1 MVHEPDT
8 EPRHRPVDLLEHFVP
23 ERVLRE
29 LRERALSFQREEQFR
44 AYVLKRA
51 WLLLPLFLVFVI
63 VDTAIAAEM
72 VFLARAAGPSPA
84 PAWFVVAVYCL
95 AAAAWLAGI
104 VAQLHW
110 LFAWLERRAL
120 GTSRTTHAPLK

>member
-1 MVHEPDT
+1 MRKPAT
-8 EPRHRPVDLLEHFVP
+8 PGPHRAVDLLEHFVP

-110 LFAWLERRAL
+110 LFARLARRAL
-120 GTSRTTHAPLK
+120 GTSTTRRD

>member
-1 MVHEPDT
+1 MHEPDAG
-8 EPRHRPVDLLEHFVP
+8 PRHRAVDLLEHFVP

-51 WLLLPLFLVFVI
+51 WFLMPLLLVFVV

-72 VFLARAAGPSPA
+72 VFLARAAGPSPRPPGSWSRSIA
-84 PAWFVVAVYCL
+84 SRP
-95 AAAAWLAGI
+95 
-104 VAQLHW
+104 
-110 LFAWLERRAL
+110 RR
-120 GTSRTTHAPLK
+120 GSRASSPSFTGCSRGWSGAH